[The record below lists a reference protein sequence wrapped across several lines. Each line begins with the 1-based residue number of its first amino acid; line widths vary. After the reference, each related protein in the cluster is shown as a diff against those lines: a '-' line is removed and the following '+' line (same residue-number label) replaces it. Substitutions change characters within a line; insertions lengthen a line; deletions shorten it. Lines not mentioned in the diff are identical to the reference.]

1 VDWVTLRQ
9 GQLLT
14 ANLAIYIYTGHPVAP
29 PLFVYSASHDA
40 DPALISAIRLA
51 SRLFSLEESFIQ
63 LKWVLMALPGDYAAN
78 SRSMLLDRIPLDIE
92 EDQANQTSAPTT
104 STPPTPNPSALI
116 YISSNGCSLY
126 RTDTLY
132 PDRMLSLPTGRR
144 TSEVFRQVSVAMQFP
159 SSR

>member
-1 VDWVTLRQ
+1 MVDWVTLRQ

-40 DPALISAIRLA
+40 YPALISAIRLA

-63 LKWVLMALPGDYAAN
+63 LKWVLMALPCDYAAN

-92 EDQANQTSAPTT
+92 EDQAIRRQPQQHQHHQHQTQVLSYIFPATDAVSTERTHFIPTECCLFR
-104 STPPTPNPSALI
+104 PDAGHLR
-116 YISSNGCSLY
+116 CSGK
-126 RTDTLY
+126 
-132 PDRMLSLPTGRR
+132 SL
-144 TSEVFRQVSVAMQFP
+144 
-159 SSR
+159 